1 MKHVLLPSALL
12 LATTLAPAADATKSD
27 YCSRLAAV
35 APRDANAFVE
45 LAEWCKSAG
54 LEAEA
59 ELAYREALAIDEDC
73 EKARAALGY
82 KRYGTGWRRPGQPPE
97 AMSRPLRK
105 PATAAPAGKE
115 STATA
120 TAPATAARAP
130 AEPTPE
136 PTTATP
142 DPDPAAVAATPAAP
156 EAATTGSPTPEPA
169 AEKKPEPET
178 GSAEPAATS
187 RPMAGALD
195 KKREWAKAAATRLA
209 ATFSTVEDAD
219 FLIHSTLPA
228 SSREVK
234 LLHGHLK
241 SLKKIIANVI
251 GAGGGTKFWPDKFQA
266 VLLKSE
272 PEYERFAEF
281 VDGMRSAKN
290 PDGAYEQ
297 AGHTVLWIPDSGAL
311 ARILALSALESLN
324 GSNRWVPPWVEN
336 GVSEFVH
343 SQSTLG
349 LKESYYEKTMI
360 FAADMVKGEGD
371 ALKIY
376 NLIESRET
384 ARKDEERAEALA
396 LSFVDFLL
404 RQNRKG
410 FQDVVKAIK
419 SDKAPEPP
427 AQKGGDMAAFH
438 LGFISFQE
446 ETLRKSF
453 SGAALNV
460 LGDKWKAYV
469 LAQGEALKAMEEEKA
484 PKTNP
489 KAKGKGKGKPKE
501 KDRDGSKEGEKGR

>member
-1 MKHVLLPSALL
+1 MKHVLLPCALL
-12 LATTLAPAADATKSD
+12 LSSIPAPAADATKSE

-45 LAEWCKSAG
+45 LAEWCKSTG

-59 ELAYREALAIDEDC
+59 EVAYREALAIDEDC
-73 EKARAALGY
+73 EKARTALGY
-82 KRYGTGWRRPGQPPE
+82 RRYGTGWRRPGQQPE

-105 PATAAPAGKE
+105 PAAAASVGRESTAAAPAPASRVPAQPAPEATAAPALE
-115 STATA
+115 PAA
-120 TAPATAARAP
+120 IAAPS
-130 AEPTPE
+130 PTPE
-136 PTTATP
+136 ATH
-142 DPDPAAVAATPAAP
+142 
-156 EAATTGSPTPEPA
+156 GSPTPEPA
-169 AEKKPEPET
+169 AEKKPQPET

-187 RPMAGALD
+187 RPVAGALD
-195 KKREWAKAAATRLA
+195 KKREWAKAAAARLS

-241 SLKKIIANVI
+241 SLKKIIGGVI
-251 GAGGGTKFWPDKFQA
+251 GAGAGTKMWPDKFQA

-281 VDGMRSAKN
+281 VDEMRSAKN

-297 AGHTVLWIPDSGAL
+297 GGHTVLWIPDSGAL
-311 ARILALSALESLN
+311 ARILALSALETLN
-324 GSNRWVPPWVEN
+324 GSNRWVPPWMQN

-343 SQSTLG
+343 SQSPLG

-360 FAADMVKGEGD
+360 FAADVVKGEGD

-376 NLIESRET
+376 NVIESRET
-384 ARKDEERAEALA
+384 ARKDQERAEALA

-427 AQKGGDMAAFH
+427 AQKGADIAAFH

-469 LAQGEALKAMEEEKA
+469 LAQGETLKAREEEKT

-489 KAKGKGKGKPKE
+489 KAKAKGGKGKPKE
-501 KDRDGSKEGEKGR
+501 KDKDRSKEGEKGR